1 VYIILSQ
8 IANVGVLKLVF
19 IVKITKVGIVER
31 DKNTFIR
38 YCLLI
43 AGSVN
48 TELKKLKA
56 VFLV

>member
-1 VYIILSQ
+1 M
-8 IANVGVLKLVF
+8 
-19 IVKITKVGIVER
+19 KITKSGYGER
-31 DKNTFIR
+31 VLRILIR

-56 VFLV
+56 VS